1 MAQPAKSDSLLK
13 TAALGAALFLG
24 YSLFARK
31 KAAGNLNFVPGNIKG
46 LYWDGINPF
55 LTVGVVVQNTSNYSY
70 TLYSIAGNVFSNQ
83 NGQRY
88 NLGNFSY
95 FSPQRIQ
102 ANSQTTVYV
111 DLRFG
116 LIGIVSDII
125 NSITNGF
132 AQTIEMSGN
141 ANAEGFQ
148 VPINFK
154 YNVKL

>member
-1 MAQPAKSDSLLK
+1 MSQSANSDNLLK
-13 TAALGAALFLG
+13 TAAVGAALFLG

-31 KAAGNLNFVPGNIKG
+31 AAAGTLNFLPGNVKG

-55 LTVGVVVQNTSNYSY
+55 LSVGVVVQNTSNYSY
-70 TLYSIAGNVFSNQ
+70 TLNSIAGTVYSNQ

-95 FSPQRIQ
+95 FAPQKVFS
-102 ANSQTTVYV
+102 NNQTTVYV

-132 AQTIEMSGN
+132 AQTIEMSGT
-141 ANAEGFQ
+141 ANVDGAQ